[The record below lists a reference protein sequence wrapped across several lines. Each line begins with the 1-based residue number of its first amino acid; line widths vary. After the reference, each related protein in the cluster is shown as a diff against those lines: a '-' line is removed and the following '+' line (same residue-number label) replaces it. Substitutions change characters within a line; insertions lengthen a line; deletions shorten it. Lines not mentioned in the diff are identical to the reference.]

1 MLSAACRKLYLVDLA
16 GSENIKRSGAEG
28 ARQKEAGEINKS
40 LCHLKTV
47 IEEVFKGRRVTTY
60 RYNDAPK
67 QPTPCICYRV

>member
-1 MLSAACRKLYLVDLA
+1 MVCRKLYLVDLA

-47 IEEVFKGRRVTTY
+47 IEEVFSRRRVTTY
-60 RYNDAPK
+60 RYATHPVNPFC
-67 QPTPCICYRV
+67 QHVIGL

>member
-1 MLSAACRKLYLVDLA
+1 MLKVACSLSCRKLYLVDLA

-47 IEEVFKGRRVTTY
+47 IEEVFRGRKAITY
-60 RYNDAPK
+60 RYGKGLDP
-67 QPTPCICYRV
+67 